1 MPDGKVQLPENAF
14 DFDWISAQGNLIVDN
29 APPQV
34 QRHIKRMEQQT
45 QETIQREAEK
55 AVKEQMAF
63 RKEKEKVLKTQH
75 SEKYSELE
83 GKYNTLTADHDR
95 LKQQAETEKKAAED
109 KVNELEVQRQR
120 LEIENTAKQRQIQE
134 LQLEV
139 DMHKDAFNELD
150 ETHQKL
156 LTGELQWEQQLQAD
170 KIAYAELEKRR
181 EKDIQELTQK
191 YNDLNAQFIK
201 ERAEMT
207 QGLQQRFVDE
217 AGKFTEEGN
226 KTLLGYVSQA
236 QNEVLRYIQDNQR
249 LQQELI
255 KYQQQD
261 GSIVKEHQM
270 AQQRLAQI
278 EAELL
283 QKSQQLSEVETVIP
297 DFLSAPNA
305 MNASAPPLHTR
316 IKQIVDDR
324 DNYRERLEKEQLQ
337 RGNDDQARINQLEA
351 AISNVKAQALQEIAK
366 IEQERNAAIAQA
378 KIDAEEKA
386 NLKAQ
391 AQIDA
396 AKLETKQK
404 EGEMAIEK
412 RNAEDLQRR
421 LDRIT
426 KESKEDIERATQ
438 RLDFQIQALKSENDV
453 LRKIQEKPNG
463 SQEAAE
469 VTNRVDS
476 VRLQGQLAS
485 KETELSTLKDQLNVK
500 TQEAAKYQKE
510 IMDFYKQAVEADQ
523 RLQQKSAE
531 FDTLNDMYANMM
543 RQMSTITQDSANY
556 HAAHAENSQLKSQI
570 QSYEKQLTESKQEH
584 ANLQALYDK
593 LLEAQR
599 QSGTT
604 YQQANL
610 EVIKLQARLQQ
621 VTDQYN
627 TLKAQHDQM
636 VEYQSQYQSQLQQ
649 TPAEPTSQPQFA
661 PPVTAQAPD
670 LNPNVVMN
678 RSTMPDMQAS
688 TAEEENMEKA
698 NAEEADKFMKDIGQ
712 GLKQSA
718 KEKLAGLNLG
728 DKIADL
734 LPDKEKIPSKL
745 KEYYQQV
752 PKSNLLQQEKI
763 HAFDI
768 NTDKTEGN
776 IENIDKAFNDI
787 APVFQDIAN
796 RSSSIQ
802 DYTDIVKAQ
811 DVTNNLAVNLT
822 ALINLDE
829 GDNNKIGQGLSQ
841 QKASILKVNSNN
853 ITRELVYS
861 SNLSGKQRSVE
872 IAQKENKHLDGVLNT
887 LTTNFDYTKIRTA
900 LIDRGIIVD
909 ETEDNESSTFVQYR
923 NAIKYLV
930 LHNEKEEKQ
939 SVDDLLLKD
948 ALYMYVFK
956 EYPGHEDIKPK
967 LDEEAYEKWVSNVE
981 SMYKTNKKLAQV
993 YENELKLDI
1002 ERQHA
1007 SYFLGGLAKFP
1018 LAKKGWANL
1027 TNNER
1032 YAAISAMKLDLLFQ
1046 VDANEILE
1054 DEEEEYE
1061 DAEEGE
1067 EE

>member
-55 AVKEQMAF
+55 AVKEQTAF
-63 RKEKEKVLKTQH
+63 RKEKEKMLKTQH
-75 SEKYSELE
+75 YEKYSELE
-83 GKYNTLTADHDR
+83 GKHNTLTAEHDR

-109 KVNELEVQRQR
+109 KINELEAQRQR
-120 LEIENTAKQRQIQE
+120 LEIENIAKQRQIQD
-134 LQLEV
+134 LKLEV
-139 DMHKDAFNELD
+139 DMHKDAFNQLD
-150 ETHQKL
+150 ETYKKL
-156 LTGELQWEQQLQAD
+156 VTGELQWEQQLEAD
-170 KIAYAELEKRR
+170 RIAYAELERRR
-181 EKDIQELTQK
+181 EQDIQEVTQK

-207 QGLQQRFVDE
+207 QGLQERFVDA
-217 AGKFTEEGN
+217 AGKFTDEGN
-226 KTLLGYVSQA
+226 RALIGYATQA
-236 QNEVLRYIQDNQR
+236 QSEVLRYIQENQR
-249 LQQELI
+249 LQQELM

-278 EAELL
+278 EADLL
-283 QKSQQLSEVETVIP
+283 QKSQQLSEIETVIP
-297 DFLSAPNA
+297 DFFSTPNT
-305 MNASAPPLHTR
+305 MNAAVPPLHTR

-324 DNYRERLEKEQLQ
+324 DNYRERLEKKQLQ
-337 RGNDDQARINQLEA
+337 RGNDDQARITQLEA
-351 AISNVKAQALQEIAK
+351 AISNVRAQALQEIAK

-391 AQIDA
+391 AQINA

-412 RNAEDLQRR
+412 RYAEDLQKR
-421 LDRIT
+421 LERIT
-426 KESKEDIERATQ
+426 KESKEDIDRATQ

-453 LRKIQEKPNG
+453 LRKIQDKPNG

-485 KETELSTLKDQLNVK
+485 KETELSSLRDQLNVK
-500 TQEAAKYQKE
+500 TQEVAKYQKE
-510 IMDFYKQAVEADQ
+510 ITDFYNQAVEADK

-531 FDTLNDMYANMM
+531 FDTLNHRYANMM

-556 HAAHAENSQLKSQI
+556 HTAHAENSQLKSQI
-570 QSYEKQLTESKQEH
+570 QSYEKQLQQTKQEH
-584 ANLQALYDK
+584 ANLQDLYDK
-593 LLEAQR
+593 LLEAQK

-604 YQQANL
+604 YQQANM
-610 EVIKLQARLQQ
+610 EVIKLQAKLQQ

-627 TLKAQHDQM
+627 ILKAQHDQM
-636 VEYQSQYQSQLQQ
+636 VDYQSQYQSQLQQ
-649 TPAEPTSQPQFA
+649 TPAEPASQPQFV
-661 PPVTAQAPD
+661 PPVTSQAPD
-670 LNPNVVMN
+670 LNPNVSFN
-678 RSTMPDMQAS
+678 RTQMPDMQAS
-688 TAEEENMEKA
+688 AAEEETMENA
-698 NAEEADKFMKDIGQ
+698 NTKEADEFMKDKGQ

-752 PKSNLLQQEKI
+752 PNSNLLQQEKI

-768 NTDKTEGN
+768 NTDKTEVNMQN
-776 IENIDKAFNDI
+776 IEKAFEDLK
-787 APVFQDIAN
+787 PVFEDIAN
-796 RSSSIQ
+796 RSSSLQ

-811 DVTNNLAVNLT
+811 DVTNNLAANLT
-822 ALINLDE
+822 ALINLDP
-829 GDNNKIGQGLSQ
+829 GDNDKIGQGPSQ
-841 QKASILKVNSNN
+841 HNVGILKMNSNN

-861 SNLSGKQRSVE
+861 SLLSGKQQSVE
-872 IAQKENKHLDGVLNT
+872 AAVKENKHLDNVLNVM
-887 LTTNFDYTKIRTA
+887 TTNFDSGKVSKQLKQIGVSVLDT
-900 LIDRGIIVD
+900 D
-909 ETEDNESSTFVQYR
+909 DNEASTFIQYR
-923 NAIKYLV
+923 NAIKYAV
-930 LHNEKEEKQ
+930 LSKEKGENQ
-939 SVDDLLLKD
+939 NVDDLLLKD
-948 ALYMYVFK
+948 ALYLYVFK
-956 EYPGHEDIKPK
+956 EYPGHEDIKSK
-967 LDEEAYEKWVSNVE
+967 LNEPAYQQWVANAG
-981 SMYKTNKKLAQV
+981 SMAQSKPELAIV

-1054 DEEEEYE
+1054 DEEEEYK